1 MVSALRANG
10 LVHVYQGGVRALDG
24 VDLELGGS
32 ELVALVGPNGS
43 GKSTLL
49 RVLGGILAPT
59 EGTVEVRGRAV
70 STLTPRARAKELASV
85 PQSLRAL
92 PETRVEAFVLGG
104 RYAHLSI
111 FTRAREQDRRAV
123 DHALEEVDARA
134 WSTRMLTELSGG
146 ECRRVLVAR
155 ALAQESPILLFD
167 EPTASLDPEHQVQ
180 LFELVRRL
188 VQEGRT
194 AFLATHELSLAGRYA
209 DRILVLDRGRICA
222 QGPPLEVLV
231 PRVLAP
237 VYGKHLGFHEVRD
250 GEGRHAVVVPWP
262 AGE

>member
-10 LVHVYQGGVRALDG
+10 LVHDYAGGVRALDG
-24 VDLELGGS
+24 IDLELGES

-59 EGTVEVRGRAV
+59 LGTVEVRGRAV
-70 STLTPRARAKELASV
+70 AGLSSRARAKELASV

-104 RYAHLSI
+104 RYAHLSV
-111 FTRAREQDRRAV
+111 FAQAGEQDHRAV
-123 DHALEEVDARA
+123 ARALEEVDARA
-134 WSTRMLTELSGG
+134 WSARMLTELSGG

-188 VQEGRT
+188 VEEGRT
-194 AFLATHELSLAGRYA
+194 ALLATHELSLAGRYA
-209 DRILVLDRGRICA
+209 DRIVLLDRGRVRA

-231 PRVLAP
+231 PRVLVP
-237 VYGKHLGFHEVRD
+237 VYGEHLCFHEVRD
-250 GEGRHAVVVPWP
+250 GEGSHAVVVPWP